1 MLNRTFIHNNP
12 SIIPLTYCFCSGLSW
27 RNYIRERSGFLLF
40 SELSRIV
47 IIVDNLKFRSGFM
60 HTLIFGTFN
69 NVIKNTTVASFF
81 YFPLQG
87 KFKVI
92 IYFVSNDDAV
102 FTFCEK
108 NNVFYSSSS
117 ICIN

>member
-1 MLNRTFIHNNP
+1 MLNEALVYNNL
-12 SIIPLTYCFCSGLSW
+12 SMIPFADWLCCSLSW

-87 KFKVI
+87 KFKVL
-92 IYFVSNDDAV
+92 IYFVSNDVAV

-108 NNVFYSSSS
+108 DTVFYSPAS
-117 ICIN
+117 I